1 MRLKQ
6 GELWV
11 VCRKKL
17 CWCLSVGCRHLQQ
30 SGGALVCTAAQLPM
44 HCLML
49 CFAIPGGLPWEQTS
63 LLCDKQLDILAPFLQ
78 D

>member
-1 MRLKQ
+1 MQ
-6 GELWV
+6 GGLWA

-17 CWCLSVGCRHLQQ
+17 CWCPDVGCRYLPLF
-30 SGGALVCTAAQLPM
+30 GGALVCTAARLPM

-49 CFAIPGGLPWEQTS
+49 CCATPGGLPWEQTS
-63 LLCDKQLDILAPFLQ
+63 LLRDKQLDILASFLQ

>member
-1 MRLKQ
+1 MGSGQFVERSSA
-6 GELWV
+6 GV
-11 VCRKKL
+11 
-17 CWCLSVGCRHLQQ
+17 SVLAAGTYNSL
-30 SGGALVCTAAQLPM
+30 GGALVCTAAQLPM